1 MNKVLYIV
9 GLNYKT
15 APVEVRERFALT
27 DPAVLEKGVVPLDG
41 NIREC
46 VILST
51 CNRVEIIAVARTED
65 AEKELQHYWATAV
78 GAELEALAP
87 YIYIHKNA
95 DAVRHIFTVA
105 SSLDSMVLGEPQI
118 LGQLKDAYRIALE
131 TCSAKVILNRLMH
144 KAFSVAKRV
153 RTETA
158 IASSAVSISYAAVEL
173 AKRIFDNMHEIHAML
188 IGAGEMAELAATHLV
203 NAGIASVR
211 VSNRTYERAVQLAR
225 QYDGEAVRFEE
236 LVDTLPMVD
245 IIISST
251 GAHEPIICAN
261 DMKTVLRKRK
271 NRPMFFIDIAVPR
284 DIDPSVNSLDNIYL
298 YDIDDLKEVVEENLA
313 GRREEAAKASLIV
326 DEEAGIFC
334 QWLKSLELQPTIVDL
349 IRRGEHIA
357 RVEMER
363 AMKRMGPMPEGMED
377 SIAAMLSSVVKKLN
391 HEPIMFLKRRF
402 AEEEEA
408 GTLHI
413 STVRRIFNLDCD
425 TVITE
430 AHLGRGA
437 PASFERKCPG
447 PVERKCPSPPACK
460 RSVKAE

>member
-1 MNKVLYIV
+1 
-9 GLNYKT
+9 
-15 APVEVRERFALT
+15 
-27 DPAVLEKGVVPLDG
+27 
-41 NIREC
+41 
-46 VILST
+46 
-51 CNRVEIIAVARTED
+51 
-65 AEKELQHYWATAV
+65 
-78 GAELEALAP
+78 
-87 YIYIHKNA
+87 
-95 DAVRHIFTVA
+95 
-105 SSLDSMVLGEPQI
+105 
-118 LGQLKDAYRIALE
+118 
-131 TCSAKVILNRLMH
+131 
-144 KAFSVAKRV
+144 
-153 RTETA
+153 
-158 IASSAVSISYAAVEL
+158 
-173 AKRIFDNMHEIHAML
+173 
-188 IGAGEMAELAATHLV
+188 MAELAATHLV